1 MSETLVLIKNVEQLE
16 YAQRHTSYLEGA
28 NNTFLII
35 APEVWSQLCPGY
47 SNNMIWA
54 NDCLERE
61 DFELILK
68 NMIEI
73 RDSWCRDLE
82 TPLVYNNISLSELV
96 RLDQTAF
103 FMQALEAHLV
113 VNRIFEQRKFNKI
126 VLFGDS
132 STACTSVNKLRDS
145 NSVPCAVLL
154 WEAKKRNMD
163 VSYIKLKSHKC
174 KERRQ
179 EINNIDEID
188 PHRVFVENCW
198 KNDNSK
204 KLIAAGSTYDLLIM
218 SPYVNDWNK
227 RPGHEGLLLNS
238 GTVLSNDTK
247 RSGLAILDDVKFI
260 SFQDFKADRQNPSH
274 QKVRE
279 HVLDMKQ
286 KWLISRRN
294 INEDDPLSNPYLNF
308 QWESI
313 WNLLLILPEYIDR
326 IAMSIGHIKPD
337 VVMTD
342 DLVSAG
348 TRAFAEVAKNK
359 GIVTVDCPHGCMVEM
374 FLEYYEPHGDLFLA
388 WGELHR
394 KLLAER
400 FPDSKSR
407 IAVVGSPINEK
418 IIKEKK
424 SRSETAAI
432 YQRLGIS
439 PEKKTICVITVNVNG
454 FMNPVF
460 IRQYFSGWKEIIQ
473 LSLRKDIQVVIRPHP
488 STDHT
493 EYYKQLAEEYD
504 DIVLCQEL
512 TLDEILPIIDLGI
525 MFYYE
530 GNPLL
535 LFMHAEVPVI
545 LVLNKY
551 SKIRVSFPVFK
562 EEGDIIMLAERYLYN
577 QRHRT
582 ELIHMQKYFV
592 DQSLYI
598 NDGDAALRGVE
609 AIYEV
614 LRQRC
619 DVFAAKALG

>member
-1 MSETLVLIKNVEQLE
+1 M
-16 YAQRHTSYLEGA
+16 
-28 NNTFLII
+28 I
-35 APEVWSQLCPGY
+35 A
-47 SNNMIWA
+47 
-54 NDCLERE
+54 
-61 DFELILK
+61 
-68 NMIEI
+68 
-73 RDSWCRDLE
+73 
-82 TPLVYNNISLSELV
+82 
-96 RLDQTAF
+96 
-103 FMQALEAHLV
+103 
-113 VNRIFEQRKFNKI
+113 
-126 VLFGDS
+126 
-132 STACTSVNKLRDS
+132 
-145 NSVPCAVLL
+145 
-154 WEAKKRNMD
+154 
-163 VSYIKLKSHKC
+163 
-174 KERRQ
+174 
-179 EINNIDEID
+179 
-188 PHRVFVENCW
+188 
-198 KNDNSK
+198 
-204 KLIAAGSTYDLLIM
+204 
-218 SPYVNDWNK
+218 
-227 RPGHEGLLLNS
+227 
-238 GTVLSNDTK
+238 
-247 RSGLAILDDVKFI
+247 
-260 SFQDFKADRQNPSH
+260 
-274 QKVRE
+274 
-279 HVLDMKQ
+279 
-286 KWLISRRN
+286 
-294 INEDDPLSNPYLNF
+294 
-308 QWESI
+308 
-313 WNLLLILPEYIDR
+313 
-326 IAMSIGHIKPD
+326 
-337 VVMTD
+337 
-342 DLVSAG
+342 
-348 TRAFAEVAKNK
+348 
-359 GIVTVDCPHGCMVEM
+359 M

-454 FMNPVF
+454 FVNPVF
-460 IRQYFSGWKEIIQ
+460 IHQYFSGWKEIIQ

-488 STDHT
+488 SIDHT

-551 SKIRVSFPVFK
+551 SKTKVSFPVFK

-609 AIYEV
+609 AIDEV